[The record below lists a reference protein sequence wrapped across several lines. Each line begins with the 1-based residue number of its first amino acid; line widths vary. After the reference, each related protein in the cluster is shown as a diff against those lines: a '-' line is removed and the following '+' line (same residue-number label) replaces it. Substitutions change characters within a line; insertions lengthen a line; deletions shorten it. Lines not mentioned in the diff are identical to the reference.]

1 MPGRLANEKVVTLK
15 KTLVESKL
23 YTIQLLNSFTLQPV
37 YG

>member
-1 MPGRLANEKVVTLK
+1 MPGRLANKKVVTLK

-37 YG
+37 